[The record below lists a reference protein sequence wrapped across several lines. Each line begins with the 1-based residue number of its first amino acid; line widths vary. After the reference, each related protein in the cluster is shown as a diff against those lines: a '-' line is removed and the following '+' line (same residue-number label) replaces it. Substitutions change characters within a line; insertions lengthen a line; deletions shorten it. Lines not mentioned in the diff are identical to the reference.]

1 MLKSGWSRVRRSTR
15 FARLNGSPFA
25 WPRVGGEGARR
36 SQRVVVVLLCLA
48 LGAVSGAFGYSLY
61 LQPRQ
66 AAELAQARA
75 QGRREAEQALA
86 AEMAALKP
94 VILTRRANGAAKAGG
109 TAFGYE
115 YVEPRA
121 GELAPFYALAKEGD
135 LLRQLPEVQ
144 AIDGLLVLP
153 RPITFVTAQCQEPN
167 AFYSAQRGEVV
178 LCYETMKVLL
188 ERGQALEQEQA
199 QGAGYAEAYL
209 RANIR
214 FIVLHETG
222 HALIDMLEIPIT
234 GREEDAVDQL
244 ATTLMLRF
252 AGKDESTSQVTQNL
266 SMAANWFL
274 VRSTGQYNLDAYAD
288 EHALGEQRYF
298 NLQCLLYGS
307 DPARYIGIVTAG
319 DLTQARAKTCP
330 AEARRVS
337 RAWVRLLLPHIAP
350 KFEMTEEKAN
360 RLFEQRERE
369 RTRNADLP
377 YVR

>member
-1 MLKSGWSRVRRSTR
+1 MQPRLVASVARARTEGRRD
-15 FARLNGSPFA
+15 AEKA
-25 WPRVGGEGARR
+25 
-36 SQRVVVVLLCLA
+36 LA
-48 LGAVSGAFGYSLY
+48 L
-61 LQPRQ
+61 
-66 AAELAQARA
+66 
-75 QGRREAEQALA
+75 
-86 AEMAALKP
+86 EMTALKP
-94 VILTRRANGAAKAGG
+94 VVLTVRPAAGADKPGG
-109 TAFGYE
+109 TAFGYN
-115 YVEPRA
+115 YVRPKA
-121 GELAPFYALAKEGD
+121 PELDSFFALAQDGD
-135 LLRQLPEVQ
+135 LLRKLPELQ

-188 ERGQALEQEQA
+188 ERGRALEQEQSL
-199 QGAGYAEAYL
+199 GAGYAQAYL
-209 RANIR
+209 RANLR

-222 HALIDMLEIPIT
+222 HALIDLLEIPIT

-244 ATTLMLRF
+244 ATTLMQRF
-252 AGKDESTSQVTQNL
+252 AGMDESSAQVTDNL
-266 SMAANWFL
+266 RMAANWFL
-274 VRSTGQYNLDAYAD
+274 VRSTGAYNLDAYAD

-307 DPARYIGIVTAG
+307 NPARYVGIVTEG
-319 DLTQARAKTCP
+319 DLPQARAKGCP

-337 RAWVRLLLPHIAP
+337 RAWLRLLLPHIAP

-369 RTRNADLP
+369 RSRNADIP